1 MICVTIG
8 RGRHASL
15 VAEWKAAAEA
25 GAELVELRLD
35 CLRREPD
42 LKRVLKERFT
52 PVLITIRKGAD
63 GGLWRG
69 DEEKR
74 QRILREA
81 IVAGVDYVDLES
93 DIAGSI
99 PAAQRAN
106 GRVATIAVN
115 SFLFKEP
122 VFVGD
127 LLSFYATIVK
137 TGNTSITVYVEAYAQ
152 RMRLSHE
159 IVKVTEAM
167 VTYVATDEDRR
178 PRQLP
183 KLDAAS

>member
-1 MICVTIG
+1 MSTPTP
-8 RGRHASL
+8 AL
-15 VAEWKAAAEA
+15 TALPDEK
-25 GAELVELRLD
+25 ELAL
-35 CLRREPD
+35 
-42 LKRVLKERFT
+42 RVL
-52 PVLITIRKGAD
+52 PMPAD
-63 GGLWRG
+63 ANAHGDVFGGWIMS
-69 DEEKR
+69 
-74 QRILREA
+74 Q
-81 IVAGVDYVDLES
+81 V

-115 SFLFKEP
+115 SILFKEP

-178 PRQLP
+178 PRPLP
-183 KLDAAS
+183 KLETLG